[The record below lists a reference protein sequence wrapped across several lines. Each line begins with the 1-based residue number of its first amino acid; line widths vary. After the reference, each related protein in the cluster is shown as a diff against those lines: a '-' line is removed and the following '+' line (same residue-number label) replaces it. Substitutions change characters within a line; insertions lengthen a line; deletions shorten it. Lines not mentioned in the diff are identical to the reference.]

1 MVSAKEAEGGAR
13 MSLSDRKKRILKAIV
28 DEYIENAEP
37 VGSKIIAARSR
48 LDISPATIRNEM
60 SELEE
65 LGFLEQPH
73 VSAGR
78 VPSTAG
84 YRLYV
89 NELMQNY
96 ALSAHEADA
105 INSALKTQMRELE
118 RMLREFGRLV
128 SQLTNYTTYTLMPAL
143 SSETVKKFDIFLI
156 EPTCAIA
163 VIVTSSGLL
172 RNKRIKLSFSP
183 DEAELAEVCR
193 LLNKTLTEK
202 TLDEI
207 SLSLIKRCASEA
219 GKFAELV
226 TSVADFAGEVLDEN
240 RGGDVYLD
248 GIPRILSHPEYRD
261 PEKAQELLSYLTDKQ
276 GILRHAKTHFSDE
289 ENPAQIR
296 FSIGTENDD
305 EQLKDAGIVYGTYDL
320 GKNKQGVIGIVG
332 PRRMDYAKVAANLN
346 YFIEG
351 FNRLLRDSFFNDI

>member
-1 MVSAKEAEGGAR
+1 
-13 MSLSDRKKRILKAIV
+13 MSLSDRKKRILKAVI

-96 ALSAHEADA
+96 ALSTREADA

-118 RMLREFGRLV
+118 RMVRDFGSLV
-128 SQLTNYTTYTLMPAL
+128 SKLTNYTTYTLMPAL
-143 SSETVKKFDIFLI
+143 SSETVKKFDVFLI
-156 EPTCAIA
+156 EEAYAIA
-163 VIVTSSGLL
+163 VVVTSSGIL
-172 RNKRIKLSFSP
+172 RNKRIRLSLAP
-183 DEAELAEVCR
+183 TDEEIQKSVR
-193 LLNKTLTEK
+193 ILNENLTGK

-207 SLSLIKRCASEA
+207 SLSLIKRSAQEA
-219 GKFAELV
+219 GRLSELV
-226 TSVADFAGEVLDEN
+226 LSVADFAGEVLDEN
-240 RGGDVYLD
+240 RVGDVYLD
-248 GIPRILSHPEYRD
+248 GVSRILSHPEYRD
-261 PEKAQELLSYLTDKQ
+261 PEKAQELLSYLSDRQ
-276 GILRHAKTHFSDE
+276 GILKNSRLHFAEDE
-289 ENPAQIR
+289 DPSQIR
-296 FSIGTENDD
+296 FSIGTENSD
-305 EQLKDAGIVYGTYDL
+305 EPLRDAGIVYGKYDL
-320 GKNKQGVIGIVG
+320 GNKQQGIIGIVG

-346 YFIEG
+346 YFING
-351 FNRLLRDSFFNDI
+351 FNKLLRDSFFNDEF

>member
-1 MVSAKEAEGGAR
+1 

-96 ALSAHEADA
+96 ALSPREADA
-105 INSALKTQMRELE
+105 INSALNTQMRELE

-128 SQLTNYTTYTLMPAL
+128 SQLTNYTTYTLMPAI
-143 SSETVKKFDIFLI
+143 SSETVKTAGTEVSAKRSCFTPKSL
-156 EPTCAIA
+156 P
-163 VIVTSSGLL
+163 SS
-172 RNKRIKLSFSP
+172 
-183 DEAELAEVCR
+183 
-193 LLNKTLTEK
+193 
-202 TLDEI
+202 EI
-207 SLSLIKRCASEA
+207 SLKMDVRRSLLSLI
-219 GKFAELV
+219 
-226 TSVADFAGEVLDEN
+226 
-240 RGGDVYLD
+240 
-248 GIPRILSHPEYRD
+248 
-261 PEKAQELLSYLTDKQ
+261 
-276 GILRHAKTHFSDE
+276 
-289 ENPAQIR
+289 
-296 FSIGTENDD
+296 
-305 EQLKDAGIVYGTYDL
+305 
-320 GKNKQGVIGIVG
+320 
-332 PRRMDYAKVAANLN
+332 
-346 YFIEG
+346 
-351 FNRLLRDSFFNDI
+351 

>member
-1 MVSAKEAEGGAR
+1 

-78 VPSTAG
+78 IPSTAG

-96 ALSAHEADA
+96 ALSAREADA

-143 SSETVKKFDIFLI
+143 SSETVKKFDIFLV
-156 EPTCAIA
+156 EPTAAIA
-163 VIVTSSGLL
+163 VVVTSSGII
-172 RNKRIKLSFSP
+172 RNKRIKLAFAP
-183 DEAELAEVCR
+183 EEAELSEVCR
-193 LLNKTLTEK
+193 LLNANLTEK

-207 SLSLIKRCASEA
+207 PLSLIKRCASEA
-219 GKFAELV
+219 GRLSELV

-248 GIPRILSHPEYRD
+248 GIPQILNHPEYRD

-276 GILRHAKTHFSDE
+276 GILRHAKTHFAEDE
-289 ENPAQIR
+289 NSAQIR

-320 GKNKQGVIGIVG
+320 GGKKQGVIGIVG

-346 YFIEG
+346 YFING
-351 FNRLLRDSFFNDI
+351 FNKLLRDSFFNDI

>member
-1 MVSAKEAEGGAR
+1 

-96 ALSAHEADA
+96 ALSQREADA
-105 INSALKTQMRELE
+105 INTALNTQMRELE

-128 SQLTNYTTYTLMPAL
+128 SQLTNYTTYTLMPTI
-143 SSETVKKFDIFLI
+143 SSETVKKFDVFLI
-156 EPTCAIA
+156 EPTVAIA
-163 VIVTSSGLL
+163 VIVTSSGLI
-172 RNKRIKLSFSP
+172 RNKRIRLSFSP
-183 DEAELAEVCR
+183 DEAELAAVVH
-193 LLNKTLTEK
+193 LLNHTLTGK

-207 SLSLIKRCASEA
+207 SLSLIKRLVSEA
-219 GKFAELV
+219 GRLSELV
-226 TSVADFAGEVLDEN
+226 SAVSDFAGEVLDEN
-240 RGGDVYLD
+240 QGGDVYLD
-248 GIPRILSHPEYRD
+248 GIPRILNHPEYRD
-261 PEKAQELLSYLTDKQ
+261 PEKAQELLSYLTDKE
-276 GILRHAKTHFSDE
+276 GIIRHTKEHFAEE

-305 EQLKDAGIVYGTYDL
+305 DVLKDAGIVYGKYDL
-320 GKNKQGVIGIVG
+320 GGKKQGVIGIVG
-332 PRRMDYAKVAANLN
+332 PRRMDYAKVAANLS

-351 FNRLLRDSFFNDI
+351 FNKLLRDSFFNDI